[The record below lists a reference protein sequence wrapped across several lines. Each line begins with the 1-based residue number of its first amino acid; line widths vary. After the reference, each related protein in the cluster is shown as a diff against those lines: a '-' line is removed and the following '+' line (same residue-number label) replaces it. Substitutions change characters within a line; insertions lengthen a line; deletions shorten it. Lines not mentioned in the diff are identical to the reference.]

1 MIQDG
6 WWWDRSSDP
15 KEWNN
20 NKNLK
25 EIKWWTAAV
34 AATKDN
40 GDLFKQ
46 RHPLG
51 ATSPH
56 LTLQRNATQ
65 SHPTEYHFTRAVDDY
80 SQIMAIHKL
89 NCLRLQ
95 QSTEIKKAFL
105 LNGHPRSHPLDP
117 FSLWLSIFPPWSYL
131 ILNPGPFIST
141 GCCCPLPLHYKHFTF
156 AHLIN
161 CYRFA
166 FAFTVMVKL

>member
-15 KEWNN
+15 KEWNK

-46 RHPLG
+46 VHILL
-51 ATSPH
+51 S
-56 LTLQRNATQ
+56 NATQ
-65 SHPTEYHFTRAVDDY
+65 SHPTECHFTRAVDDY
-80 SQIMAIHKL
+80 SQIMAIHKV

-105 LNGHPRSHPLDP
+105 LNGHPPPSSFFTLIVHLSSMVLSH
-117 FSLWLSIFPPWSYL
+117 SEPWSIH
-131 ILNPGPFIST
+131 IL
-141 GCCCPLPLHYKHFTF
+141 CPLPLHYKHFTF